1 MTTNPS
7 GASSIPGNTG
17 SQNNR
22 PPPPDPDH
30 ESGIAA
36 SLAHEI
42 NNPVEAL
49 LSLLYLLEA
58 KVPLAEKGH
67 QYLALARE
75 EIKRI
80 SQILHRA
87 MDDFRNTQGPEE
99 TNVPE
104 LLRSV
109 LEFYRS
115 RFESHGISVN
125 ASYCKNGNIFGYPR
139 HLRQMFTNLLL
150 NAADAM
156 PAGGKMQAKVLEVH
170 EWRGQKRRGLRI
182 VLADSGKGIPAKD
195 LPRILDPFF
204 STKGAAGNGIGLSLV
219 NNTVQKHHG
228 VLRVRSS
235 TKPGRS
241 GTVFAIFLPAEG
253 MKQVRKAA

>member
-1 MTTNPS
+1 MCPVSNRSRRAKSKRVRAKAMTTNAS
-7 GASSIPGNTG
+7 GASSIPANTG

-22 PPPPDPDH
+22 PPPDR

-49 LSLLYLLEA
+49 WSLLYLLEA
-58 KVPLAEKGH
+58 KVPLAEEGH

-80 SQILHRA
+80 SQILHKA

-115 RFESHGISVN
+115 RFVTRHFGR
-125 ASYCKNGNIFGYPR
+125 CK
-139 HLRQMFTNLLL
+139 LL
-150 NAADAM
+150 
-156 PAGGKMQAKVLEVH
+156 
-170 EWRGQKRRGLRI
+170 
-182 VLADSGKGIPAKD
+182 
-195 LPRILDPFF
+195 
-204 STKGAAGNGIGLSLV
+204 
-219 NNTVQKHHG
+219 
-228 VLRVRSS
+228 
-235 TKPGRS
+235 
-241 GTVFAIFLPAEG
+241 
-253 MKQVRKAA
+253 